1 MKYLKTHNNFIKENL
16 TTHAKTELELAG
28 LFDKDSDYDG
38 LIGKSVFEL
47 IKKFSKQGHSGFS
60 AQWVKELFFKLA
72 SWENLT
78 PITNNS
84 EEWEDVTK
92 FGDPKIPFWQ
102 NKRNP
107 SIFSEDGGKTW
118 WNIDDKNNIREN
130 ITYLKKYYN
139 DKLLENINV
148 LAYHKKLNPKFWDTD
163 DKLDQGIRKKLLKI
177 ARDFYD
183 SVDLDT
189 EIIDIYFMGSMCN
202 YNYSKLS
209 DLDTHIIIDYE
220 KAGPKDLVLKAVE
233 GERFQWN
240 TRHKI
245 SLRGHDVELYI
256 QDVNEKKSHAAIY
269 SLLNDEWVQKPKYDP
284 PKITEDDILPKYNS
298 YVYEI
303 TELEKI
309 LKSKTDLDEIEKYY
323 KRSKDIKKK
332 LSEARV
338 MGIKSDG
345 EFSIENLVFKKL
357 RNNGF
362 VGKLINIK
370 NKLYDK
376 MFAQ

>member
-1 MKYLKTHNNFIKENL
+1 MRYLKTHNNFLKENL
-16 TTHAKTELELAG
+16 ISHAKKELKLAG
-28 LFDKDSDYDG
+28 LFDKDSDYNG
-38 LIGKSVFEL
+38 LIGKAVMDL
-47 IKKFSKQGHSGFS
+47 MKTFSKQGHSGLS
-60 AQWVKELFFKLA
+60 AAWVRELFFKLTNFQ
-72 SWENLT
+72 NLT
-78 PITNNS
+78 PITSQPN
-84 EEWEDVTK
+84 EWENVSDIS
-92 FGDPKIPFWQ
+92 DEILYQ

-107 SIFSEDGGKTW
+107 AIFSNDGGKTW
-118 WNIDDKNNIREN
+118 WNVDDKNIKEN
-130 ITYLKKYYN
+130 IKYLKKYYN
-139 DKLLENINV
+139 DKLNENINV
-148 LAYHKKLNPKFWDTD
+148 LAYHKKLNPKFWDDD

-183 SVDLDT
+183 SVELDT

-269 SLLNDEWVQKPKYDP
+269 SLLNNEWVQKPKYDP
-284 PKITEDDILPKYNS
+284 PKITEEDILPKYNS

-309 LKSKTDLDEIEKYY
+309 LKTETDLDEIEKYY
-323 KRSKDIKKK
+323 KRSKNIKKK

-362 VGKLINIK
+362 IGKLINIK
-370 NKLYDK
+370 NELYDK
-376 MFAQ
+376 MFVQ